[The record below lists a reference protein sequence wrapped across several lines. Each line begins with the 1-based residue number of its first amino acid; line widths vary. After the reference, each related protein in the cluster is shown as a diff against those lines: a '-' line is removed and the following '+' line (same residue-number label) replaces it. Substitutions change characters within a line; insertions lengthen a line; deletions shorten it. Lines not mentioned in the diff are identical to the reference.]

1 MVLVELVNR
10 NITNELKLDDT
21 MPEEYIFK
29 IVLIGDKMVG
39 KTSLINRYVHDSF
52 QGRYMGTIGLNVSTK
67 DFKLTFQ
74 NKPYEI
80 HLLIYDLAS
89 EETFEDLFGPF
100 SKGSNAAIFVF
111 DLTRKN
117 TLESIDE
124 WVSRLNKLTTDNIIS
139 NSILIGN
146 KSDLKDFREVTND
159 EGNDKVKFH
168 NMIEYQETSAKDNAF
183 VAQSFEKI
191 VQNILEHDLKST

>member
-1 MVLVELVNR
+1 
-10 NITNELKLDDT
+10 

-67 DFKLTFQ
+67 DFKIQLNGQ
-74 NKPYEI
+74 DYEI

-100 SKGSNAAIFVF
+100 ARGSNGAIFVF

-117 TLESIDE
+117 TLESIDD
-124 WVSRLNKLTTDNIIS
+124 WVSRLNKLTSTNILK

-146 KSDLKDFREVTND
+146 KSDLKDFREVINE
-159 EGNDKVKFH
+159 EGIEKANSH

-183 VAQSFEKI
+183 VIEAFEKI
-191 VQNILEHDLKST
+191 TRKVLEQDLPSPK

>member
-1 MVLVELVNR
+1 MSSN
-10 NITNELKLDDT
+10 
-21 MPEEYIFK
+21 EYIFK

-39 KTSLINRYVHDSF
+39 KTSVINRYVHDRF

-67 DFKLTFQ
+67 DLKIEYKG
-74 NKPYEI
+74 NSYII

-100 SKGSNAAIFVF
+100 ARGASGAIFVF

-117 TLESIDE
+117 TLESIDD
-124 WVSRLNKLTTDNIIS
+124 WIARLNKLTTNSIVP

-146 KSDLKDFREVTND
+146 KSDLQEFREVSKE
-159 EGNDKVKFH
+159 EGVEKAKSFD
-168 NMIEYQETSAKDNAF
+168 MIQYEEVSAKNNEF
-183 VAQSFEKI
+183 VEAVFSLITQK
-191 VQNILEHDLKST
+191 ILEENLKI